1 MLILISNFK
10 MVKKNFIENY
20 QKEFSNRQLNHFNS
34 LRWLNSFTVD
44 SPEKNRTNILHK
56 DI

>member
-1 MLILISNFK
+1 MLILITILK
-10 MVKKNFIENY
+10 MVK
-20 QKEFSNRQLNHFNS
+20 QEFSNRQLNHFNS
-34 LRWLNSFTVD
+34 LSWLNSFTVD